1 MKNLASAKQLAKDVI
16 DMCKSGSFDL
26 TKSISSKKELLLSVP
41 EHQRNLGV
49 KDQDLT
55 GDLPSEKAL
64 GILWN
69 SREDIF
75 SFELKLEA
83 RTLIKRVMLSM
94 ISSIYNLLRFAAT
107 FTLEGRRTFKGL
119 YNQDMQWNS
128 QVSGAVKKDR
138 KIWFTKL
145 EHIETLHVRRY
156 MKPDNVDEVVNISLH
171 NFCDASELG

>member
-55 GDLPSEKAL
+55 GDLQSEKAL

-75 SFELKLEA
+75 SFKLKLEA
-83 RTLIKRVMLSM
+83 RTLIKKVMLSM

-107 FTLEGRRTFKGL
+107 FTLEGR
-119 YNQDMQWNS
+119 
-128 QVSGAVKKDR
+128 
-138 KIWFTKL
+138 
-145 EHIETLHVRRY
+145 
-156 MKPDNVDEVVNISLH
+156 
-171 NFCDASELG
+171 